1 MGLAV
6 ASLKIAGCCVA
17 LIMAL
22 WPVRPVFAQTAPAE
36 SASTQQPAQQGAI
49 SPAGEYVHSEM
60 ELVAGIRLN
69 QDGTF
74 EYGLTVGSLDERA
87 KGRWAQTHGQ
97 IELTSDPR
105 PIAPAIVA
113 GHVNAAPGRSFTF
126 RLLPPNGTDVPG
138 VDFSIDFDNGDP
150 LHDYTNGSAWSLPED
165 ETRAPRFVTFA
176 MPSYRLRSARLPLD
190 ARARAGTVTT
200 FDLIPND
207 FGVGDL
213 TAAIAEISGDTLTLH
228 RPEARCVFADR
239 PGRGINWRR
248 MLFPALPR

>member
-6 ASLKIAGCCVA
+6 ASVKIGDYCVA

-22 WPVRPVFAQTAPAE
+22 WPVRPVVAQTAPAE
-36 SASTQQPAQQGAI
+36 SAPAQQEAI
-49 SPAGEYVHSEM
+49 SPVGEYVHSEM

-87 KGRWAQTHGQ
+87 KGRWAQTGGR

-105 PIAPAIVA
+105 PIAPTIAA
-113 GHVNAAPGRSFTF
+113 GRVEAAPGEPFAF
-126 RLLPPNGTDVPG
+126 RLVAPNGTDMPG
-138 VDFSIDFDNGDP
+138 VDFSIDFDVGES
-150 LHDYTNGSAWSLPED
+150 LQDYTNGSAWSLPAD
-165 ETRAPRFVTFA
+165 ETRIPRFVTFA

-190 ARARAGTVTT
+190 AQAGTVAT

-207 FGVGDL
+207 FGVADL
-213 TAAIAEISGDTLTLH
+213 TGAVAEISGDTLTLH
-228 RPEARCVFADR
+228 RPEGTMRFRKSSGARD
-239 PGRGINWRR
+239 
-248 MLFPALPR
+248 